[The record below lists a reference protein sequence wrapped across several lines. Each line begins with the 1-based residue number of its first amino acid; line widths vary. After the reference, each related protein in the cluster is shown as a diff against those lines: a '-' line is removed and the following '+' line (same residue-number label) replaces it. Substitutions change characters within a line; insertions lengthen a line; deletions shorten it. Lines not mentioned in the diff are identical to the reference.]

1 MRFWIDMVW
10 FARKN
15 DWDMFGW
22 VFGEMWTW
30 AEQNAMR
37 SHDERPWG
45 SWNRS
50 RMMNALHPDEFWF

>member
-1 MRFWIDMVW
+1 MIRFWNAWRRGDRYTAKLI
-10 FARKN
+10 FQ
-15 DWDMFGW
+15 
-22 VFGEMWTW
+22 EMWRW
-30 AEQNAMR
+30 PQRNAMV